1 MSGRTMFTPS
11 AVHVPC
17 PCLIKAHRPASLGTI
32 SNVLFQKRPVHCT
45 QSITNEEELCS
56 TDQSVPQSKDS
67 CYLKSRYHGQIK
79 GVRRTQQKGSP
90 SNTVQN
96 SRATKTQSSLPSI
109 ISGNQK
115 RLGKKTDDRVALV
128 HFISEKSRCARCF
141 GIASFLHNINNAP
154 KDNLLRGSQDK
165 GNATCFSLQSIYQ
178 NTTDYG
184 INENSTPTKLEILLW
199 WRNTSVLGLG
209 RNFPVK
215 TVAT

>member
-1 MSGRTMFTPS
+1 M
-11 AVHVPC
+11 
-17 PCLIKAHRPASLGTI
+17 
-32 SNVLFQKRPVHCT
+32 
-45 QSITNEEELCS
+45 
-56 TDQSVPQSKDS
+56 
-67 CYLKSRYHGQIK
+67 
-79 GVRRTQQKGSP
+79 
-90 SNTVQN
+90 
-96 SRATKTQSSLPSI
+96 
-109 ISGNQK
+109 
-115 RLGKKTDDRVALV
+115 ALV

-184 INENSTPTKLEILLW
+184 INKNSTPTKLEILLW

-215 TVAT
+215 TVATWVPSAVRRNKDQIPAVELYLALQSDLTQFRRWSQICQEEDGLLQPHRSERGSDNSFRQCSNWMWTQATFGNFLSVSGMRYKVFEMSQGKTFIKAGNRNSQLFLWTGRAT